1 MEKYFKSF
9 KQSAKLSSRG
19 AIKRFMANAL
29 MICMILTAFACSKE
43 DEGEDLSADIETE
56 SPYGIGDYYNVYG
69 VKGVVFEVSNDGEN
83 GKIVSLDEEYE
94 YWGFEGIDEAINAN
108 DRDNGMN
115 NMNVIKRS
123 SDWESSSSAF
133 KWCDEKNADGITGWY
148 YPAINELKSL
158 YDSQDLVK
166 GALSKYGDRLGT
178 WGSTYSSSTEANRG
192 EMYIL
197 SFNTGEIDTD
207 FKLNL
212 SSVRAIRK
220 F

>member
-1 MEKYFKSF
+1 
-9 KQSAKLSSRG
+9 
-19 AIKRFMANAL
+19 
-29 MICMILTAFACSKE
+29 MILTAFACSKD
-43 DEGEDLSADIETE
+43 DEGDELSADIETE
-56 SPYGIGDYYNVYG
+56 SPYKIGDYYNVSG
-69 VKGVVFEVSNDGEN
+69 VKGIVFEVSNDGEN

-94 YWGFEGIDEAINAN
+94 YWGFEGIDEAINAR

-133 KWCDEKNADGITGWY
+133 KWCDEKNTDGITGWY

-166 GALSKYGDRLGT
+166 GALSKYGNRLGR
-178 WGSTYSSSTEANRG
+178 WGSNFSSSTEANRG
-192 EMYIL
+192 EMYVL
-197 SFNTGEIDTD
+197 SFDTGEIDTD

-212 SSVRAIRK
+212 YSVRAIRK